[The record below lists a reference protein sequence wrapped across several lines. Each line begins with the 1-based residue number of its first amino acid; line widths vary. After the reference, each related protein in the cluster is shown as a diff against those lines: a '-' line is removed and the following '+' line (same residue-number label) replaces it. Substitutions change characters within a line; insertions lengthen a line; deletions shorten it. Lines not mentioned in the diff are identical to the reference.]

1 MAQKKIDIYANFQ
14 PTSIDNTGAQSMAAL
29 AGLAESVG
37 DVAFQIGKQKRT
49 EQGIAD
55 GVEAAEAALLEAA
68 QDQPVNLPQES
79 NFTIYGRQKNE
90 TANAA
95 FLAGIQQTGQTIINE
110 TAIQNPSDVNAF
122 LALTDQSIS
131 GITDNLSPELKFE
144 VQNYFKGLQ
153 RNKAKTI
160 ATDTADAAFEVNKS
174 EVDSGVNELGVNA
187 LNAAYNQ
194 DSDLLLSTLQQ
205 MELLTAPLIANN
217 PAYASSAL
225 KQMQQLKIDLV
236 VQSNVGK
243 VNREILENDSLL
255 PEQRIDQVNG
265 FIADLKSRKAVTMD
279 DPLNEGESITLDPD
293 QREQMIA
300 EIEGD
305 RNNYAASISRDKAKK
320 VAEAATQQA
329 LNYQIALDI
338 GQDTSKTESQ
348 RIEDLNRMAMLGK
361 ITTGQKSLVVNWINS
376 VKKNEAV
383 TSDNVIG
390 EFIERIYD
398 INALLD
404 ADVDTPNSDYLD
416 GVAAI
421 KADILKESAAGRL
434 SPKDVKS
441 LNGTMANLVSAK
453 QATATAQLDED
464 DFTSTIAF
472 QSFQKKLNVIRVD
485 YRNAVTREFYYRSRD
500 LEQEF
505 IAANDID
512 DRKEKKAE
520 KERIE
525 NEFDDLA
532 NQVIQEQQNDQFLQS
547 QQIINRVLQK
557 SVTKDPSSFRSD
569 GSVKSAKGYLG
580 PIENLVQGGTMTEV
594 SIDTEVDGYGEIQIP
609 TMVPTLTNNEIN
621 ILANMQLEGNAKN
634 IPKSIIN
641 KAKKHAKQRL
651 DNGLNPFYQ
660 DNANDLINKAIIE
673 SQNDLNDDRLGGR

>member
-14 PTSIDNTGAQSMAAL
+14 PTSIDNTGAQSMQAL

-55 GVEAAEAALLEAA
+55 GVEAAESALLEAA
-68 QDQPVNLPQES
+68 PDQPVNLPQES

-95 FLAGIQQTGQTIINE
+95 FLAGIQLTGQKIIDE
-110 TAIQNPSDVNAF
+110 TATQNSSDVNAF
-122 LALTDQSIS
+122 LELTNQSIS
-131 GITDNLSPELKFE
+131 GITDNLSPDLKFE

-153 RNKAKTI
+153 RSKAKTI
-160 ATDTADAAFEVNKS
+160 ATDTANAAFEVNKN

-194 DSDLLLSTLQQ
+194 DSELLLSTLQQ

-236 VQSNVGK
+236 VQSNVGR
-243 VNREILENDSLL
+243 VNREILQNDLLL

-279 DPLNEGESITLDPD
+279 DPLNEGELITLDPD
-293 QREQMIA
+293 QRETMIA

-305 RNNYAASISRDKAKK
+305 KNDYVASIARDKAKK
-320 VAEAATQQA
+320 VAQAKIKEAV
-329 LNYQIALDI
+329 NYQGALDI
-338 GQDTSKTESQ
+338 GQNTSISETQ
-348 RIEDLNRMAMLGK
+348 RIEDLSRMAMLGD
-361 ITTGQKSLVVNWINS
+361 ITTSQKNLIVNWINS

-390 EFIERIYD
+390 PIIERIYD

-464 DFTSTIAF
+464 DFTSFKAF

-505 IAANDID
+505 IAANNID

-525 NEFDDLA
+525 NAFNDLA
-532 NQVIQEQQNDQFLQS
+532 DQVIQEQQNNQFLQS
-547 QQIINRVLQK
+547 QQIINRVLR
-557 SVTKDPSSFRSD
+557 TP
-569 GSVKSAKGYLG
+569 
-580 PIENLVQGGTMTEV
+580 
-594 SIDTEVDGYGEIQIP
+594 
-609 TMVPTLTNNEIN
+609 
-621 ILANMQLEGNAKN
+621 
-634 IPKSIIN
+634 
-641 KAKKHAKQRL
+641 
-651 DNGLNPFYQ
+651 
-660 DNANDLINKAIIE
+660 
-673 SQNDLNDDRLGGR
+673 QNDFNNDPLGIR

>member
-14 PTSIDNTGAQSMAAL
+14 PTSIDNTGAQSMQAL

-55 GVEAAEAALLEAA
+55 GVVAAEAALLEAA

-110 TAIQNPSDVNAF
+110 TATQNPSDVNAF

-160 ATDTADAAFEVNKS
+160 ATDTANAAFEVNKS

-225 KQMQQLKIDLV
+225 EQMQKLKIKLV

-305 RNNYAASISRDKAKK
+305 RNNYGASIARDKAKK
-320 VAEAATQQA
+320 VAEAEAQQA
-329 LNYQIALDI
+329 LNYQMALDI
-338 GQDTSKTESQ
+338 GQDKSKTESQ

-361 ITTGQKSLVVNWINS
+361 ITTNEKNLVVNWINS

-390 EFIERIYD
+390 PIIERIYD
-398 INALLD
+398 INALLNV
-404 ADVDTPNSDYLD
+404 DVNTPNSDYLD

-421 KADILKESAAGRL
+421 KADILRESAAGRL

-512 DRKEKKAE
+512 DRTEKKTE
-520 KERIE
+520 KERIN
-525 NEFDDLA
+525 NEFNDLA

-547 QQIINRVLQK
+547 QQIINRALKTPQ
-557 SVTKDPSSFRSD
+557 
-569 GSVKSAKGYLG
+569 
-580 PIENLVQGGTMTEV
+580 
-594 SIDTEVDGYGEIQIP
+594 
-609 TMVPTLTNNEIN
+609 TNV
-621 ILANMQLEGNAKN
+621 
-634 IPKSIIN
+634 
-641 KAKKHAKQRL
+641 
-651 DNGLNPFYQ
+651 
-660 DNANDLINKAIIE
+660 NDLINKAIIE
-673 SQNDLNDDRLGGR
+673 SQNDSNDARLGGR